1 VTGPD
6 RPTWTLSAL
15 SHQQLRRTKA
25 ERGVSIAVVIPA
37 LDEGATVAAVVEALR
52 PLLAP
57 AEDAHRAGR
66 GGTDRTLPPL
76 LDELVVVDGGSDDD
90 TVAQAEAA
98 GARVVVQREHTDAR
112 GKGAAL
118 WAGVRATEAD
128 LIAFV
133 DADVLDPHAGLV
145 TGPLA
150 PLLLDDR
157 LRLVKANYRRPFEDA
172 PSGGGRVTE
181 LLVRPLLALC
191 WPALA
196 DLGQPLAGEYAADR
210 TLLESLPFEQGYGV
224 ELGLLIDTL
233 RWHGR
238 GAIAQVDLGTRA
250 HTHQTLDELG
260 RMAGE
265 LLLVAA
271 DRLAAE
277 GRALPTPDE
286 LRLPQADVRRRV
298 MPPISAGPSR

>member
-1 VTGPD
+1 MTGPV
-6 RPTWTLSAL
+6 RPSWTLAEL
-15 SHQQLRRTKA
+15 SEPQLRLAKA
-25 ERGVSIAVVIPA
+25 ERGVSVAVVIPA
-37 LDEGATVAAVVEALR
+37 LDEGATVAAVVEVLR

-57 AEDAHRAGR
+57 AKDPHRASRDGA
-66 GGTDRTLPPL
+66 GRTLPPL
-76 LDELVVVDGGSDDD
+76 LDELVVVDGGSSDD
-90 TVAQAEAA
+90 TVSQAEAA
-98 GARVVVQREHTDAR
+98 GARVVGQREHTDAR

-133 DADVLDPHAGLV
+133 DADVLDPHAGLA

-157 LRLVKANYRRPFEDA
+157 IRLVKATYRRPFGDA

-191 WPALA
+191 WPELA
-196 DLGQPLAGEYAADR
+196 DLGQPLAGEYAAER

-277 GRALPTPDE
+277 GRALPAPDV
-286 LRLPQADVRRRV
+286 LRLPQAHVQRRAL
-298 MPPISAGPSR
+298 PPISAGPSR